1 MSKPYE
7 SIDDLVENAAK
18 DAQAEKIA
26 RSQAQRQEDEQN
38 WRCGYDNLHEG
49 ALGDY

>member
-1 MSKPYE
+1 MSKSYE
-7 SIDDLVENAAK
+7 SLNDLIEDSSK
-18 DAQAEKIA
+18 KAQAEKIA